1 MIFIFDFLPLHLQS
15 NSLSVYTKQKK
26 IVFRKYFIVRT
37 ERGAVLQHLRDQVHQ
52 LRQGEVR
59 GRVREDLSDCSE
71 AQDLQPHRQDVQET
85 SGQGLLLPDL
95 SQ

>member
-1 MIFIFDFLPLHLQS
+1 M
-15 NSLSVYTKQKK
+15 
-26 IVFRKYFIVRT
+26 
-37 ERGAVLQHLRDQVHQ
+37 LQHLRDQVHQ

-59 GRVREDLSDCSE
+59 RRVREDLSDCSE